1 MPYVAENR
9 RNIWLREKP
18 TTAGDLNFDITSLLL
33 DYLAEH
39 GLCYETLNAIGGALS
54 YADKEFYRRVVI
66 PYETKKI
73 ITNGDV
79 Y

>member
-1 MPYVAENR
+1 MPYVKQER

-18 TTAGDLNFDITSLLL
+18 TTTGDLNFDITSLVL

-39 GLCYETLNAIGGALS
+39 GTSYTTINAVVGALEC
-54 YADKEFYRRVVI
+54 AKLAAYRRRAI

-73 ITNGDV
+73 IENGDV